1 MRASRLL
8 ALVCLAGCASTGQP
22 ALPGRAVLEQELLAR
37 GLEDEQVIVPF
48 AVDAEAVAWLRAN
61 VPEQGSAQARLNLLL
76 QRLTVAEDGLGV
88 AYDRNTTGTAA
99 EVFRERSAN
108 CLGFMNLF
116 VGLAREMGVPAF
128 FLAIEDK
135 PIYDKTGD
143 LVVIAEHVA
152 AGFGEGEGMLLLDFT
167 AGEGRTYGSVR
178 RLTDLEAIA
187 RYYSNRGVE
196 VLQAAQPARA
206 VEWLEMAVRLD
217 PAQAAAWV
225 NLGVARRRTADL
237 AGAEAAYETALEK
250 DPRNVSAYQNFA
262 ALLKLR
268 GETKRAEELLAL
280 VAKLGSDNPFAYLSL
295 GDWSLAS
302 GRRDEARRFYRQ
314 ALLIDRKRPEPL
326 AALGEL
332 ELARG
337 KLAAA
342 QRWLKRAQ
350 KVGPD
355 NERVKRLGEAI
366 ARTRSR
372 A

>member
-1 MRASRLL
+1 MRASHLL
-8 ALVCLAGCASTGQP
+8 ALLCLAGCASTGQP

-48 AVDAEAVAWLRAN
+48 AVDAEAVTWLHAN
-61 VPEQGSAQARLNLLL
+61 IPEKGSSQVRLNLLL
-76 QRLTVAEDGLGV
+76 QRLTASEDGLGV

-116 VGLAREMGVPAF
+116 VGLARELGYPAY

-135 PIYDKTGD
+135 PVYDKTGD

-152 AGFGEGEGMLLLDFT
+152 AGFGEGEDMLLLDFA
-167 AGEGRTYGSVR
+167 AGQGRSYTSVR
-178 RLTDLEAIA
+178 RLTDVEAIA
-187 RYYSNRGVE
+187 RFYSNRGVE
-196 VLQAAQPARA
+196 VLQAAQPAGA

-217 PAQAAAWV
+217 PSQAAAWV
-225 NLGVARRRTADL
+225 NLGVARRRMADL
-237 AGAEAAYETALEK
+237 AGAEDAYETALER

-262 ALLKLR
+262 ALLKLK
-268 GETKRAEELLAL
+268 GETQRAEELLAL

-295 GDWSLAS
+295 GDWSWAR
-302 GRRDEARRFYRQ
+302 GRPAEARRFFRQ
-314 ALLIDRKRPEPL
+314 ALLVDPKRSEPM

-337 KLAAA
+337 KLSAAE
-342 QRWLKRAQ
+342 RWLRRAR
-350 KVGPD
+350 KLDPD
-355 NERVKRLGEAI
+355 NERVKRLANGI
-366 ARTRSR
+366 ARARGR
-372 A
+372 G